1 MFSPRG
7 VAKGA
12 PIAKSFTI
20 KYIEWKAKDNFN
32 KVLSLQ

>member
-7 VAKGA
+7 VAK
-12 PIAKSFTI
+12 AKSFTI

-32 KVLSLQ
+32 KVLNLQ